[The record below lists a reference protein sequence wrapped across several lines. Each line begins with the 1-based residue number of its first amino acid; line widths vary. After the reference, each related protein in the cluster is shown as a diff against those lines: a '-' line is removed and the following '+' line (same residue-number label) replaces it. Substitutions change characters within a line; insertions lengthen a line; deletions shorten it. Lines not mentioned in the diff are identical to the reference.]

1 MNMSDLNKTKGCFL
15 ALGTFDGLHL
25 GHKKVMT
32 AGENKKRYALLFS
45 QHPQTALTGKAPTAL
60 ITKRL
65 EKKLLEKWGVT
76 PIYIDFRD
84 VMSQSPEEF
93 FENIIKNIAPSE
105 ISVGFN
111 YRFGKNAEGDVNK
124 LSKLSNENG
133 IKLFV
138 ADAVNFEGEPISSTR
153 IRKSITL
160 GEIEKANTMLGR
172 DFCYDFTVVHGDKRG
187 RTMGSPTI
195 NQFFDDGFTVP
206 AYGVYASFCEVNGKV
221 YPAVTNIGIRPTVGS
236 SKERSETHIL
246 NFSGDLYGENIT
258 VMPKVRMRGEMKFS
272 DISELSDRIDADKK
286 TAETLLEELY
296 SE

>member
-93 FENIIKNIAPSE
+93 FGNIIKNIAPSE

-133 IKLFV
+133 IKLF
-138 ADAVNFEGEPISSTR
+138 AYSQSEYSPLLRHQSYIIPRSHRAYKLHQNKKINNSR
-153 IRKSITL
+153 RNRK
-160 GEIEKANTMLGR
+160 G
-172 DFCYDFTVVHGDKRG
+172 KRHA
-187 RTMGSPTI
+187 R
-195 NQFFDDGFTVP
+195 QGF
-206 AYGVYASFCEVNGKV
+206 
-221 YPAVTNIGIRPTVGS
+221 
-236 SKERSETHIL
+236 
-246 NFSGDLYGENIT
+246 
-258 VMPKVRMRGEMKFS
+258 
-272 DISELSDRIDADKK
+272 
-286 TAETLLEELY
+286 LL
-296 SE
+296 